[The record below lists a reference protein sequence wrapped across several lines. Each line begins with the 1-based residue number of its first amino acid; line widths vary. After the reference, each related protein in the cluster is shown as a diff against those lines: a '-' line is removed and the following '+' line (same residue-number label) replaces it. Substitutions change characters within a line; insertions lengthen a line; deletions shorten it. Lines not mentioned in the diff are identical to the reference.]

1 MSYRR
6 LTLTLILSL
15 FLSGLT
21 GNASA
26 GFLGFGSEEKGK
38 TGLDFNRGYDINTVG
53 IINGHVVSLPR
64 AVENE
69 QYAFEIQTGAG
80 PVNVTVGPGSFW
92 QKSGIAVRLNDEV
105 SAKGAKAQGQDGKE
119 YLLTQKLVNRTTGA
133 TVELRSDGGAPVW
146 SGKNAGSSGF
156 RSRDGRFG
164 GGFMRGGG
172 MMGGGMMRR

>member
-80 PVNVTVGPGSFW
+80 TVNVTVGPGSFW
-92 QKSGIAVRLNDEV
+92 QKSGIAVRINDEV

-156 RSRDGRFG
+156 RSKDGRFG